1 MYYIISVIIGC
12 IIAGMIAI
20 NGGLSAQYGIYGA
33 TVIIH
38 LVGTIFAIAVIKLR
52 RMKLNLSRAIPV
64 WLFSGGVIGVL
75 TTVFNNFAFSKIS
88 MTSIVALGLFGQTLT
103 SICIDSFGWFGMQK
117 HRFSS
122 SKLLGIAFAIIGIL
136 IMLDNTEIAALTAII
151 LSLTAGVT
159 IVLSRTVN
167 ARLSDRLGALQGS
180 FINHLVGLPVTIAIL
195 FLFGRAEPIF
205 TDFALSPAAWIYL
218 GGVLGVIIVLLFNII
233 VPKMQSVYLTL
244 LTFVGQVFTG
254 IIIDI
259 FTKQSYSASTF
270 YGGILVAIGIF
281 INLLLEY
288 VQKRKTS
295 LPCK

>member
-151 LSLTAGVT
+151 PIPIGT
-159 IVLSRTVN
+159 IMRGSRTVN